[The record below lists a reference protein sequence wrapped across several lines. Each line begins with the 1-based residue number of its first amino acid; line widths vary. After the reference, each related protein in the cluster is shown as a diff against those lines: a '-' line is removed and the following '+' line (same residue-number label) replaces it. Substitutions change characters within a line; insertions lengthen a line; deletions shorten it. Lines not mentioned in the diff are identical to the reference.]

1 MATVTFFGHKDTP
14 KETEPTLRLAL
25 VDLIEKKNS
34 NLFYVG
40 NQGNFDAMVRRQLED
55 LAQTYP
61 ITYKIVLA
69 YMPGKNDEPD
79 EHTILPEGLET
90 VPRRFAISRRNK
102 WMLAQAD
109 TVVTYVTHPSS
120 GAYKMKETAV
130 NKGKTVIELSLR
142 TE

>member
-1 MATVTFFGHKDTP
+1 MATATFFGHRNAP
-14 KETEPTLRLAL
+14 KRTEPTLRLAL
-25 VDLIEKKNS
+25 LDLIEKKNS

-40 NQGNFDAMVRRQLED
+40 HQDNFDAMVRRQLED

-69 YMPGKNDEPD
+69 YMPGKNDVPD
-79 EHTILPEGLET
+79 EHTVLPEGLET
-90 VPRRFAISRRNK
+90 VPRRFAINRRNK
-102 WMLAQAD
+102 WMLDKAD
-109 TVVTYVTHPSS
+109 IVVTYVTHPSS

-130 NKGKTVIELSLR
+130 NNGKMVIELSLR

>member
-1 MATVTFFGHKDTP
+1 MAAVTFFGHRDAP
-14 KETEPTLRLAL
+14 KKLEPTLRLAL
-25 VDLIEKKNS
+25 VDLIENKNA

-79 EHTILPEGLET
+79 EHTVLPEGLET

-102 WMLAQAD
+102 WMLDQAD

-120 GAYKMKETAV
+120 GAYQMKEMAIE
-130 NKGKTVIELSLR
+130 KGKLVVALPIQK
-142 TE
+142 

>member
-1 MATVTFFGHKDTP
+1 MQCG
-14 KETEPTLRLAL
+14 
-25 VDLIEKKNS
+25 
-34 NLFYVG
+34 
-40 NQGNFDAMVRRQLED
+40 QLED

-79 EHTILPEGLET
+79 EHTVLPEGLET

-102 WMLAQAD
+102 WMLDQAD

-120 GAYKMKETAV
+120 GAHQMKETAIE
-130 NKGKTVIELSLR
+130 KGKTVIELSLR

>member
-1 MATVTFFGHKDTP
+1 MATVTFFGHRDAP
-14 KETEPTLRLAL
+14 KRIEPILRLAL

-79 EHTILPEGLET
+79 EHTVLPEGLET

-102 WMLAQAD
+102 WMLDQAD

-120 GAYKMKETAV
+120 GAYKIKETAIE
-130 NKGKTVIELSLR
+130 KGKTAIELSIR